1 MCNQTNIVYAYVN
14 SAISTQINILSTSR
28 SALSTGKNV
37 CTSALHGDPG
47 GLSAAA
53 MRPHCEHPAGSRQAP
68 ERLTGPQ
75 RRASIAAMNA
85 LRALDSRGEPVESTS
100 TTVCRLAINGDRRE
114 CAVTPS
120 TTLLEAL
127 RYGLGLTG
135 SKQGCDKGDCGA
147 CTVVVDGEAILAC
160 ISLALAFEGRDI
172 RTVEGLAE
180 GGRPHRL
187 QDAFDVTGGAQCGF
201 CTPGILMSAWAL
213 LSRNPS
219 RSRAGIARARSGDR
233 CRCTGYTKIF
243 EAVELAASRLRGEAD
258 PVARPGGAAETR

>member
-1 MCNQTNIVYAYVN
+1 M
-14 SAISTQINILSTSR
+14 
-28 SALSTGKNV
+28 
-37 CTSALHGDPG
+37 
-47 GLSAAA
+47 
-53 MRPHCEHPAGSRQAP
+53 
-68 ERLTGPQ
+68 
-75 RRASIAAMNA
+75 
-85 LRALDSRGEPVESTS
+85 ESTS
-100 TTVCRLAINGDRRE
+100 TTVCRLTINGDRRE

-180 GGRPHRL
+180 HGVPHPL
-187 QDAFDVTGGAQCGF
+187 QDAFDLEGAAQCGF

-213 LSRNPS
+213 LQRNPGP
-219 RSRAGIARARSGDR
+219 SRAEIAQALSGNL
-233 CRCTGYTKIF
+233 CRCTGYTKILV
-243 EAVELAASRLRGEAD
+243 AVEQAAARMRGG
-258 PVARPGGAAETR
+258 R